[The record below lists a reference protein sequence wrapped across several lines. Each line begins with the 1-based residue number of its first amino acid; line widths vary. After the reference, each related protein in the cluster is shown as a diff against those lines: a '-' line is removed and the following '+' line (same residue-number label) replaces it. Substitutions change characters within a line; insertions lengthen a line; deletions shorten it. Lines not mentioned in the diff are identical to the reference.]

1 MERAKDGT
9 LFLDEIGDLTLD
21 TQDKILRLLEEC
33 TFERVGGTQTR
44 TAQTRI
50 VAATSRDLEKM
61 VQAGVFRAELYSRL
75 QLFPLYIPPLREHKE
90 DIPALVEFFKNR
102 MAAYLDREP
111 VSLSSEVMEMLQA
124 YDWPGNV
131 RELEHF
137 IQRVVIACKRFQI
150 GTTDLMQCGFDLA
163 IPPLALKEGRHPFL
177 KAAK

>member
-1 MERAKDGT
+1 MKSARCRWKRRTRSCACWKNARLSGWAAPRRGRRRRA
-9 LFLDEIGDLTLD
+9 LSP
-21 TQDKILRLLEEC
+21 R
-33 TFERVGGTQTR
+33 R
-44 TAQTRI
+44 
-50 VAATSRDLEKM
+50 AATWRRWYRP
-61 VQAGVFRAELYSRL
+61 VVFRAELYSRL
-75 QLFPLYIPPLREHKE
+75 QLFALYIPPLREHKE

-163 IPPLALKEGRHPFL
+163 DSTLGLKGRASSRFPRPRNN
-177 KAAK
+177 ATA